1 MHQTLNSIRLGDI
14 SKCIEQSKRMVQEGK
29 RQEEERLKE
38 NLCGKGKIVC
48 VVKMVKVL
56 VSVSVSVS
64 ASEIQVAFCLLFWL

>member
-1 MHQTLNSIRLGDI
+1 MSSQKEW
-14 SKCIEQSKRMVQEGK
+14 SKKEK
-29 RQEEERLKE
+29 EERLKE

-64 ASEIQVAFCLLFWL
+64 ASELQVAFCVCFSGFSTYTRASFISHGAD